1 MICPKCKFSF
11 FSRKYSTKS
20 IHRNVKCPWCDNYF
34 PSPMRA
40 DTRRLIKEL
49 LHDDLFEGAWRNLD
63 ILGRVNWLVHKVK
76 DAVKKE

>member
-1 MICPKCKFSF
+1 
-11 FSRKYSTKS
+11 
-20 IHRNVKCPWCDNYF
+20 
-34 PSPMRA
+34 MRA